1 MTESPMNKVQKSFF
15 SPLLIKRIKKFRSF
29 KRGYY
34 SLIIIGTAYLLSFFS
49 EFIINDNALIIK
61 FDGKTFITLYS
72 DVSLKKYIFAKA
84 IETKETYSKYKNLTH
99 TDTLNLKDEKLSF
112 LKDEYKRYDRIKK
125 DFDNHRV
132 LSNIF
137 EEQNRGDWALLA
149 PYPYGPN
156 ENLLDELGDRNPP
169 TSPDN
174 EHPLGTD
181 DRGRDVLARLV
192 YGFRIYM
199 TFSLLLTLASYFIG
213 IFFGALLG
221 YYGGKVDFLGL
232 RFIEIWASI
241 PFLFTVMVLSSIM
254 IPNFTILIVIL
265 SLFGWISMARYIRA
279 EFLREKS
286 NDYVQAAIAI
296 GVNDRKIIF
305 SHILPN
311 SLTPV
316 ISFLPF
322 TIISGIAVLASL
334 DFLGFGLPEPTPSWG
349 QLLSQGVSNLSS
361 WWLTFSPMAA
371 MFVTLMLIAFI
382 GEAVREAL
390 DPKVYSR
397 MR

>member
-1 MTESPMNKVQKSFF
+1 VKRFVKSFF
-15 SPLLIKRIKKFRSF
+15 SPLFIKKIKKFKSF

-34 SLIIIGTAYLLSFFS
+34 SLLIIGTAYLLSFFS
-49 EFIINDNALIIK
+49 ELVINGNALLVK
-61 FDGKTFITLYS
+61 FDGKKFITLYS
-72 DVSLKKYIFAKA
+72 DVSLKKDIFAKA
-84 IETKETYSKYKNLTH
+84 IKAKEDYSRYKNLTGI
-99 TDTLNLKDEKLSF
+99 DTLNTHDEKLTS
-112 LKDEYKRYDRIKK
+112 LKAEYELYDRIKK

-132 LSNIF
+132 LRKIF
-137 EEQNRGDWALLA
+137 AQQSRGDWVLLA

-169 TSPDN
+169 TAPDRKN
-174 EHPLGTD
+174 FLGTD

-199 TFSLLLTLASYFIG
+199 TFSLLLTLTSYIIG
-213 IFFGALLG
+213 MLFGAILG
-221 YYGGKVDFLGL
+221 YYGGKTDFIGL

-241 PFLFTVMVLSSIM
+241 PFLFTVMVISSIM
-254 IPNFTILIVIL
+254 IPNFAILIVIL
-265 SLFGWISMARYIRA
+265 SLFEWIFMARYIRA

-296 GVNDRKIIF
+296 GASDRKIIF

-311 SLTPV
+311 SLTPAV
-316 ISFLPF
+316 SFLPF
-322 TIISGIAVLASL
+322 TIIAGIDVLAAL

-349 QLLSQGVSNLSS
+349 QLLSQGISNLSS
-361 WWLTFSPMAA
+361 WWLTLSPMVA
-371 MFVTLMLIAFI
+371 MFLTLMLIAFI

-390 DPKVYSR
+390 DPKIYSR

>member
-1 MTESPMNKVQKSFF
+1 MNKMKKSFF
-15 SPLLIKRIKKFRSF
+15 SPLFLKRIKKFKSF

-34 SLIIIGTAYLLSFFS
+34 SLILIAAAYLLSFFS
-49 EFIINDNALIIK
+49 EFLINGRALLVN
-61 FDGKTFITLYS
+61 FDEKVFITLYS
-72 DVSLKKYIFAKA
+72 DVSLKKYIFSKA
-84 IETKETYSKYKNLTH
+84 IETRDKYNEYKASLGS
-99 TDTLNLKDEKLSF
+99 DTLKAKGEKLVS
-112 LKDEYKRYDRIKK
+112 LKAKHERYDRIKRN
-125 DFDNHRV
+125 FDNHRA
-132 LSNIF
+132 LKKIF
-137 EEQNRGDWALLA
+137 EEQKQGDWVLLA

-169 TSPDN
+169 TAPDRKN
-174 EHPLGTD
+174 FLGTD
-181 DRGRDVLARLV
+181 DRGRDVFARLV

-199 TFSLLLTLASYFIG
+199 TFSLLLTLASYIIG
-213 IFFGALLG
+213 IFFGAILG

-241 PFLFTVMVLSSIM
+241 PFLFTVMVISSIM

-279 EFLREKS
+279 EFFREKS
-286 NDYVQAAIAI
+286 NDYVQAAMAV
-296 GVNDRKIIF
+296 GVSDRRIIL

-322 TIISGIAVLASL
+322 TIITGIAVLASL

-349 QLLSQGVSNLSS
+349 QLLSQGISNLSS
-361 WWLTFSPMAA
+361 WWLTLSPMAA
-371 MFVTLMLIAFI
+371 MFVTLILIAFI

-390 DPKVYSR
+390 DPKIYSR
-397 MR
+397 LK

>member
-1 MTESPMNKVQKSFF
+1 MNKIRKSFF
-15 SPLLIKRIKKFRSF
+15 SPLFLKRIKKFKSF

-34 SLIIIGTAYLLSFFS
+34 SLIIIGIAYLLSFFA
-49 EFIINDNALIIK
+49 EFIINDRALLVK
-61 FDGKTFITLYS
+61 FDGKKFITLYS
-72 DVSLKKYIFAKA
+72 DVSLKKYIFSKA
-84 IETKETYSKYKNLTH
+84 IETKEEYLEYKKLLGG
-99 TDTLNLKDEKLSF
+99 DTLNVNDDERFSLKAKFEL
-112 LKDEYKRYDRIKK
+112 YDRIKK
-125 DFDNHRV
+125 DFDNHRI
-132 LSNIF
+132 LRDIF
-137 EEQNRGDWALLA
+137 EEQKRGDWVILVS
-149 PYPYGPN
+149 YPYGPN
-156 ENLLDELGDRNPP
+156 ENLLDELGERNPP
-169 TSPDN
+169 TSPDGQ
-174 EHPLGTD
+174 HFLGTD

-199 TFSLLLTLASYFIG
+199 TFSLLLTISSYIIG
-213 IFFGALLG
+213 IFFGAILG

-241 PFLFTVMVLSSIM
+241 PFLFTVMVISSIM
-254 IPNFTILIVIL
+254 IPNFTILIIIL
-265 SLFGWISMARYIRA
+265 SLFYWISMARYIRA

-286 NDYVQAAIAI
+286 NDYVQAALAV
-296 GVNDRKIIF
+296 GVSDQKIIF

-349 QLLSQGVSNLSS
+349 QLLSQGISNLSS
-361 WWLTFSPMAA
+361 WWLTLSPMAA
-371 MFVTLMLIAFI
+371 MFLTLILIAFI